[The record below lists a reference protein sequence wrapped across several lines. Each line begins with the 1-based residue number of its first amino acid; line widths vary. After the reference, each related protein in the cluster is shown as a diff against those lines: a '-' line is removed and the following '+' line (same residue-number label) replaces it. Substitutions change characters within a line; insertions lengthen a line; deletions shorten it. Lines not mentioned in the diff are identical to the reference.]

1 MEYNWEDILE
11 RFNNND
17 LDVEKYFNDYQTFF
31 RILEKRGLM
40 SEVDPKNAVGTE
52 HWQNEYLI
60 WLYKNDKSTFDKWI
74 PSLLNDVEYD
84 ENGQPFLVLQDR
96 SDLGKL
102 FCKGGR
108 SADISRD
115 TIETILSGEGDAWEP
130 YWNTTDNV
138 YRDVI
143 EELNEK
149 NLKILKELIISM
161 LSGQQLPPTT
171 ELTVEISQEQGHDD
185 YWEINEENVMKV
197 IGDEESMKEL
207 LDEELSDLKDNLNSI
222 HSNSYNSAYESD
234 VWDAI
239 WNELSTYLEGRGE
252 WIYRPHTWKKDTQVQ
267 FFKIPINNLDNILIE
282 YLSNNK
288 GYGNSGTLEYQG
300 SLINILAE
308 DWDCLSPRVPDYPSY
323 DKVDR
328 NINEYFPDYI

>member
-1 MEYNWEDILE
+1 MELDWNDILE
-11 RFNNND
+11 KFNNND
-17 LDVEKYFNDYQTFF
+17 LDVEKFFNDHLTFF
-31 RILEKRGLM
+31 KILERKGLM
-40 SEVDPKNAVGTE
+40 SEIDPKNGVGSE

-60 WLYKNDKSTFDKWI
+60 WLYQNDKSTFDKWI

-84 ENGQPFLVLQDR
+84 DNGQAFLVLNDR

-102 FCKGGR
+102 FCNDR
-108 SADISRD
+108 RNDINRD
-115 TIETILSGEGDAWEP
+115 TIETILSGEGDVWEP
-130 YWNTTDNV
+130 YWDTTDNV

-143 EELNEK
+143 EELNDK
-149 NLKILKELIISM
+149 NLKIIKELILSE
-161 LSGQQLPPTT
+161 LSGQQLTPTT
-171 ELTVEISQEQGHDD
+171 ELTEEISQEQGHDD

-197 IGDEESMKEL
+197 IDDEESMMEL
-207 LDEELSDLKDNLNSI
+207 LNDELSDLKSNLYSI
-222 HSNSYNSAYESD
+222 HSNSYNSAHESD

-239 WNELSTYLEGRGE
+239 WSELSTYFEGSGE
-252 WIYRPHTWKKDTQVQ
+252 WIYRPHIYKKDTQVQ
-267 FFKIPINNLDNILIE
+267 FFKIPIINLDSILIE

-308 DWDCLSPRVPDYPSY
+308 DWDCLSLRVPDYPSP
-323 DKVDR
+323 DKVDK